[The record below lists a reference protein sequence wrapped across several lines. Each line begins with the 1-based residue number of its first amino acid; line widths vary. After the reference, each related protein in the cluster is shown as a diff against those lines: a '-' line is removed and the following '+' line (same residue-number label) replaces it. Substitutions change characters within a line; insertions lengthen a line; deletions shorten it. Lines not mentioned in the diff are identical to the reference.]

1 MDLNQVLPIII
12 TDSDWQKIFKHFLNK
27 PKAVQNGSPFIFMKF
42 YSLFLIGF
50 IFLSACNK
58 QQKDAENLLLE
69 QYFVDMNITEDQKES
84 YKIEDG
90 LYLIKSG
97 FSSPETLI
105 PNNLSEGDIIKVF
118 YKGYLLSNED
128 VIFEENSYT
137 DPGIYIYLIDNV
149 ISGWEKTIPL
159 LKKDETAKIIMRSD
173 HAYKGEQIGL
183 IPPWSTLIF
192 DVRIV
197 DIISQ

>member
-1 MDLNQVLPIII
+1 
-12 TDSDWQKIFKHFLNK
+12 
-27 PKAVQNGSPFIFMKF
+27 MKF
-42 YSLFLIGF
+42 YSLFFIGLMVF
-50 IFLSACNK
+50 SACNK

-69 QYFVDMNITEDQKES
+69 QYFVDMNITEDQRES
-84 YKIEDG
+84 YKIEEG

-105 PNNLSEGDIIKVF
+105 PNKLNKGDTIKVF
-118 YKGYLLSNED
+118 YKGYLLSDEK
-128 VIFEENSYT
+128 VIFEENSYN
-137 DPGIYIYLIDNV
+137 DPGIYVYLIDNV
-149 ISGWEKTIPL
+149 ISGWEKTIPT

-192 DVRIV
+192 DVRIMEIV
-197 DIISQ
+197 DQ